1 MSFQPTPVPSATPA
15 SQESNPLS
23 PTGNPLSP
31 TGTPAASGPP
41 NTAVKTEGNSPTLSK
56 TTACL
61 PIVYGSVAFYLGK
74 EADEFQTHRWTLYIR
89 GPNHEDLSVA
99 ISKVVFQLHASFSQ
113 PIRELTSP
121 PFEVT
126 ECGWGEFEAQIRI
139 VWKDPD
145 EKPTVV
151 RYLVSKTQFL
161 KVGYDCENVGQSI
174 GMPQS
179 DRWERWF
186 PGFELQSFSF
196 SHFCCIFICYK

>member
-15 SQESNPLS
+15 SQE
-23 PTGNPLSP
+23 GNPLSP
-31 TGTPAASGPP
+31 TDTPSASGPP
-41 NTAVKTEGNSPTLSK
+41 TTAVKTEGNSPTLSK

-61 PIVYGSVAFYLGK
+61 PIVYGSVAFFLGK

-89 GPNHEDLSVA
+89 SPNHEDLSVA

-151 RYLVSKTQFL
+151 RYLVSKTEFL
-161 KVGYDCENVGQSI
+161 VNVGYEGEI
-174 GMPQS
+174 GMQQS
-179 DRWERWF
+179 DPSERMF
-186 PGFELQSFSF
+186 SGFELQRFLF
-196 SHFCCIFICYK
+196 LFFLMYLPLL